1 MTLETTQIESI
12 ITKYYTELFTS
23 QHSSSSDIRYIT
35 DLISPSITN
44 EINDNLNV
52 PFIGEDVRKA
62 LFDINPKKAPGLDGY
77 TALFFQREW
86 DIVGGDVTKAVL
98 GVFNRGQPL
107 DHWNPTIIILIHKSK
122 THFP

>member
-35 DLISPSITN
+35 DLISPSITD

-62 LFDINPKKAPGLDGY
+62 LFDINPNKAPGLDGY
-77 TALFFQREW
+77 TALFFQKEW
-86 DIVGGDVTKAVL
+86 DIVWGDVTKVVL

-107 DHWNPTIIILIHKSK
+107 DHWNPTIIILIPKSK